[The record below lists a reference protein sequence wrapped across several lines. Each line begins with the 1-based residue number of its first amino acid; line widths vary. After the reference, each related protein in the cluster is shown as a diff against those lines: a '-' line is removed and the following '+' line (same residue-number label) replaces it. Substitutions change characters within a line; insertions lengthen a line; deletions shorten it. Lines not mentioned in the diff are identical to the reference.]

1 MLTQFIPNY
10 FYLALYVLDLIAL
23 MYLIYENREPA
34 DTAFWALMIVLM
46 PFFGVLMFFFFG
58 RDWRKGNR
66 RSQTEKPFYERP
78 AKKFFTGFFENY
90 KPFETDFLRKNE
102 GHWPTR
108 LAAITTKVNG
118 SPVMPADSIQILP
131 SGESSFAALKEDMR
145 NAKKSI
151 HMAFFIWEKDELTA
165 ELAEII
171 LKKLSEG
178 VEVRIAYDFMGS
190 VMYGKSE
197 LKMLKKAG
205 AKIFA
210 DVTDISRINYRNHR
224 KVAIIDNVIGYT
236 GGINIGQEYIDGG
249 KHYPAWRDT
258 FVRITG
264 PAVAE
269 LQRLFAI
276 RWNVIGKENI
286 ITKKYF
292 PVQEY
297 QPGASAVQLNY
308 TASDM
313 YWGAVRDAY
322 LMAILNAKEKVYI
335 SSPYFIPD
343 PALYAAL
350 ETAALSGVDV
360 KLLMTGWP
368 DKKSAWWAGQTFFE
382 RLLLAGMKI
391 YYYEKGFFHT
401 KSLVVDDN
409 FVSIGTTNFDVR
421 SFTLQLENTLFIYDK
436 STVAEHYLIFADDL
450 KESREFTLDDYKKLT
465 KRQKL
470 RNALSKLLSNL
481 F

>member
-10 FYLALYVLDLIAL
+10 FYLALYTINLTAL
-23 MYLIYENREPA
+23 LFLLYENREPA
-34 DTAFWALMIVLM
+34 DTAFWALMIILF
-46 PFFGVLMFFFFG
+46 PLLGILMFFFFG
-58 RDWRKGNR
+58 RDWRRGTKT
-66 RSQTEKPFYERP
+66 SFAERQRYDIP
-78 AKKFFTGFFENY
+78 AKKFFPSFYKHYEKFEA
-90 KPFETDFLRKNE
+90 DFHQKQRASWLS
-102 GHWPTR
+102 R
-108 LAAITTKVNG
+108 LASLTETVNE
-118 SPVMPADSIQILP
+118 SPVLPANSIKILP
-131 SGESSFAALKEDMR
+131 TGELSFDALKVDMR
-145 NAKKSI
+145 AAKHSI
-151 HMAFFIWEKDELTA
+151 HLAFFIWEKDELTA
-165 ELAEII
+165 ELAEILI
-171 LKKLSEG
+171 ERMSHG
-178 VEVRIAYDFMGS
+178 VEVRLSYDFMGS

-197 LKMLKKAG
+197 LKMLKQAG

-210 DVTDISRINYRNHR
+210 DVTDISRVNYRNHR
-224 KVAIIDNVIGYT
+224 KVAIIDNVVGYT

-249 KHYPAWRDT
+249 KHYPHWRDT

-276 RWNVIGKENI
+276 RWNAISKEDI

-297 QPGASAVQLNY
+297 AIGAVPVQLNY

-313 YWGAVRDAY
+313 YWRAVRDAY
-322 LMAILNAKEKVYI
+322 LMAILNAKEKIFI

-343 PALYAAL
+343 PALHAAL

-360 KLLMTGWP
+360 RLIMTGWP
-368 DKKSAWWAGQTFFE
+368 DKKSAWWAGQTFFK
-382 RLLLAGMKI
+382 RLLRAGMKI
-391 YYYEKGFFHT
+391 YYYDKGFYHT
-401 KSLVVDDN
+401 KSLVVDDD

-436 STVAEHYLIFADDL
+436 ATVTEHYHIFADDL
-450 KESREFTLDDYKKLT
+450 TVSREFTLEDYMKLT
-465 KRQKL
+465 RMQRL